1 MPSENTIYLAA
12 IIFVSALL
20 GYLYFKFIDK
30 DNEDLKIS
38 PEYLTGLKFLLN
50 EQADKAINLF
60 SEIVQVDEETIETHL
75 ALGVLFRKQGKIDQA
90 IKLHENII
98 SKKELKEHHYFQT
111 LEELAEDYYTAGLY
125 DKSEEIF
132 EKLIDIKDHQNSSLS
147 KLIRIYEYTCEWDKA
162 LSTTEKLNKIDPSN
176 DYKKN
181 IPQYL
186 CQISEKYI
194 SQNNL
199 KKAEQYTNQA
209 KATKSK
215 SSRINFLSIQIALK
229 KENPVEAIELYKKL
243 CEFSDLGHQILLPD
257 LIIMAKQNGQIDQV
271 SKMLRRVCNRK
282 SSIKEHLALL
292 AIMNLDI
299 DETIIMQS
307 LHEYLSNELY
317 FSELLSFNNMESI
330 SELISKELIDKI
342 RVKLNQRSKNRF
354 KYLCKN
360 CGYKTIKLSW
370 QCPTCRSW
378 ESSDPINFITNNE
391 TILEYHEK

>member
-30 DNEDLKIS
+30 DDEDLKIS

-378 ESSDPINFITNNE
+378 ESSGPINFITNNE

>member
-30 DNEDLKIS
+30 DDEDLKIS

-125 DKSEEIF
+125 DKSAEIF

-271 SKMLRRVCNRK
+271 SKMLRRVCNKK

-330 SELISKELIDKI
+330 SELISKELIDRI

>member
-12 IIFVSALL
+12 IIFISALL
-20 GYLYFKFIDK
+20 GYLYLKFIDK
-30 DNEDLKIS
+30 DDEDSKIS

-98 SKKELKEHHYFQT
+98 SKKELKEHHYYQA
-111 LEELAEDYYTAGLY
+111 LEELAEDYYSAGLY

-132 EKLIDIKDHQNSSLS
+132 KKLTDTKDHKTVSLT
-147 KLIRIYEYTCEWDKA
+147 KLMQIYEYTCEWNKA
-162 LSTTEKLNKIDPSN
+162 LSTVEKLNNINPSN
-176 DYKKN
+176 EYRQN
-181 IPQYL
+181 IPHYF

-199 KKAEQYTNQA
+199 EKAELYIKKAKSTN
-209 KATKSK
+209 SK
-215 SSRINFLSIQIALK
+215 SSRILFVSIQIALK
-229 KENPVEAIELYKKL
+229 KGKLKDALKIYKKL
-243 CEFSDLGHQILLPD
+243 CEISDLGHQILLPD
-257 LIIMAKQNGQIDQV
+257 LIKSAKEKGQSEKVTEMIQEIYNNPLVAND
-271 SKMLRRVCNRK
+271 
-282 SSIKEHLALL
+282 HLAML
-292 AIMNLDI
+292 AIMELNI
-299 DETIIMQS
+299 EEKIVMQS
-307 LHEYLSNELY
+307 LYEFLANDIY
-317 FSELLSFNNMESI
+317 FSELLNFNNMTSI
-330 SELISKELIDKI
+330 TELMNNELINNI
-342 RVKLNQRSKNRF
+342 REKLNHKSKSKF

-378 ESSDPINFITNNE
+378 ESSDPINFITNN
-391 TILEYHEK
+391 I

>member
-12 IIFVSALL
+12 IIVISALL

-30 DNEDLKIS
+30 DDEDLKIS

-111 LEELAEDYYTAGLY
+111 LEELAEDYYAAGLY

-132 EKLIDIKDHQNSSLS
+132 EKLIDIKDHQNSSFR
-147 KLIRIYEYTCEWDKA
+147 KLIQIYEYTCEWDKA
-162 LSTTEKLNKIDPSN
+162 LLTTEKLNKIDPSN

-199 KKAEQYTNQA
+199 KKAEQYTDQA

-215 SSRINFLSIQIALK
+215 SSRIIFLSIQIALK
-229 KENPVEAIELYKKL
+229 KENQVEAIKLYKKL
-243 CEFSDLGHQILLPD
+243 CEFSDLGHQTLLPD
-257 LIIMAKQNGQIDQV
+257 LITKIKQNGQIDQV
-271 SKMLRRVCNRK
+271 SKMIQEICDRK
-282 SSIKEHLALL
+282 SSVKEHLALL
-292 AIMNLDI
+292 AIMNLKI
-299 DETIIMQS
+299 DEKIIMQS
-307 LHEYLSNELY
+307 FYEFLSNELY
-317 FSELLSFNNMESI
+317 FSELLIFNNMESI
-330 SELISKELIDKI
+330 SELINKELINNI
-342 RVKLNQRSKNRF
+342 RVKLNKKSKNKF

-391 TILEYHEK
+391 TILEYHE